1 MVGFVNYYY
10 FFIIKN
16 KPMKRSNLKKARG
29 GFTLIEILV
38 VIGIIAVLAAIV
50 IIAVNPARQFAQSR
64 DAQRSSNLNAILN
77 AVGQRIADNRGFFA
91 GTFTGTDGLPKT
103 CPALPTSPATAVFAD
118 ASVLVDGTSVG
129 LGCLVPTYISALPT
143 DPTTALGVDT
153 GYLIYATSS
162 RIHVVADAVEN
173 DIPRTAPIEITR

>member
-1 MVGFVNYYY
+1 
-10 FFIIKN
+10 
-16 KPMKRSNLKKARG
+16 MKRSKLGLLLKKGKG

-50 IIAVNPARQFAQSR
+50 IIAINPARQFAQSR
-64 DAQRSSNLNAILN
+64 DTQRSSNLNAVLN
-77 AVGQRIADNRGFFA
+77 AVGQRIADNRGVFA

-103 CPALPTSPATAVFAD
+103 CPALPTLSTTALYSD
-118 ASVLVDGTSVG
+118 ASALVDGTSVG

-143 DPTTALGVDT
+143 DPTTGGSPDT

-162 RIHVVADAVEN
+162 RIHVAADAVEN
-173 DIPRTAPIEITR
+173 DIPRTALIEIVR